1 MIITQYFKTV
11 ILTIFVLLFFTQ
23 SKSEVKIAI
32 IDTELIMKE
41 SLAGKSLIKQLSKI
55 DDGNK
60 KYFLKYETKLKAE
73 KEKISTQ
80 INILSKEE
88 YDKKVSILNND
99 FKKYQEE
106 VKNKVVLTK
115 SKRDLAIKKILSE
128 LNILLSQYS
137 NENKLTFVID
147 QKNIVIGRSDLNITN
162 QILKLMD
169 LKLKKV
175 SLN

>member
-55 DDGNK
+55 DNGNK
-60 KYFLKYETKLKAE
+60 KYFLKYETKLKVE
-73 KEKISTQ
+73 KEKISAQ

-106 VKNKVVLTK
+106 VKNKIVLTK
-115 SKRDLAIKKILSE
+115 SKRDLGIKKILSE

-162 QILKLMD
+162 QILKLID

>member
-11 ILTIFVLLFFTQ
+11 ILTVFVLLFFTQ

-55 DDGNK
+55 DNGNK
-60 KYFLKYETKLKAE
+60 KYFLKYETKLKVE
-73 KEKISTQ
+73 KEKISAQ

-106 VKNKVVLTK
+106 VKNKIVLTK
-115 SKRDLAIKKILSE
+115 SKRDLGIKKILSE

>member
-1 MIITQYFKTV
+1 M
-11 ILTIFVLLFFTQ
+11 
-23 SKSEVKIAI
+23 
-32 IDTELIMKE
+32 
-41 SLAGKSLIKQLSKI
+41 
-55 DDGNK
+55 
-60 KYFLKYETKLKAE
+60 
-73 KEKISTQ
+73 
-80 INILSKEE
+80 SKEE

>member
-11 ILTIFVLLFFTQ
+11 ILTVFVLLFFTQ

-55 DDGNK
+55 DNGNK
-60 KYFLKYETKLKAE
+60 KYFLKYETKLKEE
-73 KEKISTQ
+73 KKKISAQ

-88 YDKKVSILNND
+88 YDKKVSILNKD
-99 FKKYQEE
+99 LKKYQEE
-106 VKNKVVLTK
+106 VQNKIVLTK

-128 LNILLSQYS
+128 LNIILSQYS

-162 QILKLMD
+162 QILKLID

>member
-11 ILTIFVLLFFTQ
+11 ILTVFVLLFFTQ

-55 DDGNK
+55 DNGNK
-60 KYFLKYETKLKAE
+60 KYFLKYETKLKVE
-73 KEKISTQ
+73 KEKISAQ

>member
-11 ILTIFVLLFFTQ
+11 ILTVFVLLFFTQ

-55 DDGNK
+55 DNGNK
-60 KYFLKYETKLKAE
+60 KYFLKYETKLKEE
-73 KEKISTQ
+73 KEKISAQ